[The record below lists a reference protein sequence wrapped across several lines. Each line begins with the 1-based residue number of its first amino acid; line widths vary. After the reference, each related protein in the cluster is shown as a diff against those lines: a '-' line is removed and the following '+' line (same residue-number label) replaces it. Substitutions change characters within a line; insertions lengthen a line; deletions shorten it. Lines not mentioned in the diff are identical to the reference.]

1 MELVTGII
9 LSYQKFEQTTYH
21 ALESIRHQLS
31 QRDLANWKFI
41 CFDNGSSSECYGK
54 LIEYQAQNSFF
65 DLIRSERN
73 LGFAGG
79 MNAAANGHQSSWLML
94 INSDIRLPRGF
105 LQRVERVLGST
116 KNSVGIVLPN
126 SNEAGNAQYIKFD
139 TNEPESVLGQ
149 ASKIFAKETGHQL
162 ITDRPDFCCALIR
175 TDVWTLLD
183 GLCLD
188 YGLGYFEDHDFGERC
203 KSSGFEIVI
212 SDDLFVFHAGS
223 SSFKANSNQSH
234 LIKKNKEIFMRK
246 FRSVRLVH
254 RREQVFE
261 LIKKYILIPRASN
274 LLSNVENIRCEVRF
288 KTLLSLAPRSLVRKI
303 FFALKIRTLKQEV
316 VKSGG
321 SV

>member
-9 LSYQKFEQTTYH
+9 LSYQNFDQTTYH
-21 ALESIRHQLS
+21 ALESIRQQLS
-31 QRDLANWKFI
+31 QRDFAKWKFV

-54 LIEYQAQNSFF
+54 LIDYQAQNPFF
-65 DLIRSERN
+65 DLIRSDRN

-79 MNAAANGHQSSWLML
+79 MNAAAKDPQSSWLML

-105 LQRVERVLGST
+105 LQRAERVLGST
-116 KNSVGIVLPN
+116 KKNVGIVLPN
-126 SNEAGNAQYIKFD
+126 SNAAGNAQYIHFN
-139 TNEPESVLGQ
+139 TNEPESVLEQ

-162 ITDRPDFCCALIR
+162 TTDRPDFCCALIR

-183 GLCLD
+183 GLSLD

-223 SSFKANSNQSH
+223 SSFKANSNQSS

-246 FRSVRLVH
+246 FPSVRLVH
-254 RREQVFE
+254 RREQVFV
-261 LIKKYILIPRASN
+261 LIKNYLSIPRVSVVLN
-274 LLSNVENIRCEVRF
+274 PIENTRCAVRL
-288 KTLLSLAPRSLVRKI
+288 KTLASLAPRSPVRKI
-303 FFALKIRTLKQEV
+303 CFALKIERLKQEV
-316 VKSGG
+316 LKSGG

>member
-9 LSYQKFEQTTYH
+9 LSYQNFDQTTYH
-21 ALESIRHQLS
+21 ALESIRQQLS
-31 QRDLANWKFI
+31 QRDLRNWKFV

-54 LIEYQAQNSFF
+54 LIDYQAQYPFF
-65 DLIRSERN
+65 DLIRSDLN

-79 MNAAANGHQSSWLML
+79 MNAAAKNPQSSWLML
-94 INSDIRLPRGF
+94 INSDIRLPRGY
-105 LQRVERVLGST
+105 LQRAERVLGST
-116 KNSVGIVLPN
+116 KKNVGIVLPS
-126 SNEAGNAQYIKFD
+126 SNEAGNAQYIHFD
-139 TNEPESVLGQ
+139 TNEPESVLEQ
-149 ASKIFAKETGHQL
+149 ASRIFAKETGHQL
-162 ITDRPDFCCALIR
+162 KTDRPDFCCALIR

-223 SSFKANSNQSH
+223 SCFKAHSNQSS

-246 FRSVRLVH
+246 FPSVRLVH

-261 LIKKYILIPRASN
+261 LINNYVFIPRASN
-274 LLSNVENIRCEVRF
+274 SLNHIENTRCAVRLR
-288 KTLLSLAPRSLVRKI
+288 TLVSLAPRSLVRKI
-303 FFALKIRTLKQEV
+303 CFAFKIRGLNREV
-316 VKSGG
+316 FKRGG